1 MNTLASLLM
10 GIAGPMALRV
20 LTVIG
25 IGTLTFTGVTE
36 GLQALITA
44 AQTNW
49 DSLGA
54 DLLGLASIAG
64 IPQGMGIIAGAMTGR
79 VGLWVAVSATRFVVG
94 A

>member
-1 MNTLASLLM
+1 MNTLATLLM
-10 GIAGPMALRV
+10 GMAGPMALRV

-36 GLQALITA
+36 GLQALISA

-49 DSLGA
+49 DSMGS

-64 IPQGMGIIAGAMTGR
+64 IPQGMGIIAGAMSGR

-94 A
+94 G